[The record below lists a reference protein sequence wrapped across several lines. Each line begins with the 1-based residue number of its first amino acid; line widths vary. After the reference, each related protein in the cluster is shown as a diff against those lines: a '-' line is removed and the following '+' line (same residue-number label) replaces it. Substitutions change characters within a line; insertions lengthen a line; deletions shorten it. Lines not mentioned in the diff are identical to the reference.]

1 MRRVFGVIA
10 FGLLTASCGPTI
22 RTTMLGQPHPPGTA
36 ASEILVYSA
45 RLPDCPFDEIAL
57 VSAGK
62 TDGTRPGMDVLLAAL
77 RQQAN
82 SLGGHAIVGLT
93 ERPRTEAEGPS
104 LVGTVIRFT
113 VEECRPGR

>member
-1 MRRVFGVIA
+1 MRRVFGILAIGV
-10 FGLLTASCGPTI
+10 LTASCGPTI
-22 RTTMLGQPHPPGTA
+22 RITMLGQPHPPGTA

-57 VSAGK
+57 VSAARI
-62 TDGTRPGMDVLLAAL
+62 DGGPGMDVLLAAL
-77 RQQAN
+77 RQQAH